1 MEVQREVSRLIRSM
15 HSLRVVRSAEELP
28 EIVREYFRNRLGES
42 SAVLSNDS
50 SKLAEALI
58 EILELIVGESEIA
71 GWRPPALEDAHSRI
85 GECHTPPIAFLATY
99 PTASLSSCRNSSAKQ
114 PNTAKPATARNT
126 MTINNS
132 TAAMVGEIAFAD
144 IFQSLCSG

>member
-1 MEVQREVSRLIRSM
+1 
-15 HSLRVVRSAEELP
+15 
-28 EIVREYFRNRLGES
+28 
-42 SAVLSNDS
+42 VLAGNS

-58 EILELIVGESEIA
+58 EILELIIGESEIE
-71 GWRPPALEDAHSRI
+71 GGRPPALEDAHSRI
-85 GECHTPPIAFLATY
+85 GESHTPPIAFLATH
-99 PTASLSSCRNSSAKQ
+99 PTASLSSSRNSSAKQ
-114 PNTAKPATARNT
+114 PNMAKPATARNT